1 MSWLVCGHSHHCRNA
16 AAVEV
21 HRYEPQL
28 LGKWSDPPH
37 THILPQLQGAEEPI
51 RVVKDTQIPHLWY
64 LWRIFE
70 HNSGSRRWVV
80 GEGVRMC
87 VWCPPMTP
95 FFAFTITPLGLYDG
109 TVTNRAKSSR
119 NTRSGVATPAKA
131 FAKRQSEKR
140 SKRVCR
146 GWQSGPAGPAG
157 RPAGASSQPG
167 YFIPEV
173 FPTAAPPEHDL
184 GGCSHSCVSGGKRSD
199 MGEYGGGT
207 GRCTDPRE

>member
-1 MSWLVCGHSHHCRNA
+1 MWLACGHSHHCRNA

-37 THILPQLQGAEEPI
+37 THILPQLHGAEEPI
-51 RVVKDTQIPHLWY
+51 RMAKDTQIPHLWY

-95 FFAFTITPLGLYDG
+95 FFAFIITPLGLYNG

-131 FAKRQSEKR
+131 FAKRQSEKQ

-157 RPAGASSQPG
+157 RPAGASKQPG
-167 YFIPEV
+167 HSLRTCFRLQHPQNMTWAVAVIP
-173 FPTAAPPEHDL
+173 A
-184 GGCSHSCVSGGKRSD
+184 
-199 MGEYGGGT
+199 
-207 GRCTDPRE
+207 